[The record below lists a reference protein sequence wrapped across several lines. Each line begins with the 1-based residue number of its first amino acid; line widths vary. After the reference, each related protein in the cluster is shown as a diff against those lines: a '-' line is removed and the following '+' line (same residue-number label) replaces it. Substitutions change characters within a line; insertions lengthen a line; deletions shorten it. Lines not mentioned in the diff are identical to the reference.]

1 MPKLGAQARGEG
13 SRDGPKVSGSGS
25 VEPIACLVRRR
36 PRRIRSAS
44 RGRARA
50 RAREAVRRPTS
61 PPWRMSKRGLS
72 SKRTVLRSGSRRPVT
87 SQRGSSAS
95 ARRFRCR
102 SRCMQER
109 ERTRP
114 VCEPALTVS
123 PLIATFHAR
132 RHASRCRRE
141 RRRGDLSAP
150 SETPALV
157 AATRTR
163 TRASVHPGPALP
175 PPSRTRALPRCARTV
190 LSNRF
195 TIRVINSIRT
205 NTRFVYISANG
216 TETHR
221 LCTPL
226 PSPVPGPPS
235 PSPRILSFAREQHK
249 FPRQQLLKLISR

>member
-1 MPKLGAQARGEG
+1 
-13 SRDGPKVSGSGS
+13 
-25 VEPIACLVRRR
+25 
-36 PRRIRSAS
+36 
-44 RGRARA
+44 
-50 RAREAVRRPTS
+50 
-61 PPWRMSKRGLS
+61 
-72 SKRTVLRSGSRRPVT
+72 
-87 SQRGSSAS
+87 
-95 ARRFRCR
+95 
-102 SRCMQER
+102 MQER

-175 PPSRTRALPRCARTV
+175 PPNRTRALPRCARTV

-221 LCTPL
+221 LCTTASIPCSWASLSL
-226 PSPVPGPPS
+226 PPH
-235 PSPRILSFAREQHK
+235 I
-249 FPRQQLLKLISR
+249 KLRTRAAQISTSAIT

>member
-1 MPKLGAQARGEG
+1 MPKLGVLARGEG

-50 RAREAVRRPTS
+50 RERAAVRRPTS

-175 PPSRTRALPRCARTV
+175 TGPALCRDARVPFYQIVLQFALLIQLEQTPDSFTLARMEPKRIVCAH
-190 LSNRF
+190 RF
-195 TIRVINSIRT
+195 HPL
-205 NTRFVYISANG
+205 FLG
-216 TETHR
+216 
-221 LCTPL
+221 LPL
-226 PSPVPGPPS
+226 PPP
-235 PSPRILSFAREQHK
+235 AY
-249 FPRQQLLKLISR
+249 